1 MLKKIAEKYLDKKYI
16 NRRKMGFSIP
26 KYSWL
31 IEKNNYKYI
40 KSIINRD
47 TSLDSIMK
55 RSTINDILLEFESGN
70 KDHSNRVWQLLT
82 YQIWDGLFVSKIYSS
97 TQKLSDL

>member
-1 MLKKIAEKYLDKKYI
+1 
-16 NRRKMGFSIP
+16 MGFSIP
-26 KYSWL
+26 KHSWL

-40 KSIINRD
+40 KAIINRQ

-55 RSTINDILLEFESGN
+55 RSTINDILSEFESGN
-70 KDHSNRVWQLLT
+70 RDHSNRVWQLLT

-97 TQKLSDL
+97 TQNLSDL